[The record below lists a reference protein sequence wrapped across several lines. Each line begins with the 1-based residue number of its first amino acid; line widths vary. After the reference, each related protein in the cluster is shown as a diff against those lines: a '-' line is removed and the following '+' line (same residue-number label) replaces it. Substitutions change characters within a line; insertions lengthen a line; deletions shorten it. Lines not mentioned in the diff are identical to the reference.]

1 MVLETLPPSFWQWFP
16 SAVMAWLGVVILFG
30 GIAAVV
36 ALILTVMRHGPEAPL
51 ALAQGVKSAVTDL
64 LFISPRRVFA
74 LARLAVYESIH
85 RRVLVA
91 FAVFILVLL
100 FAGWYLDSGS
110 RDLSRLYLSFV
121 MTTTSYLVLILAL
134 FLSVFSLPTDIAQ
147 RTIHTIVTKPVRTT
161 EIILGRI
168 LGFVATC
175 TALLVVTGV
184 ISYVFVVRG
193 LEHTHEIEVESL
205 EAEADPGNVEN
216 PVVQRGKTT
225 REQGHQHEVLVYAD
239 GTVQLTESQGHD
251 HAAEATDAS
260 GTQFRV
266 GSPRGMLTAR
276 VPIYGQLQ
284 FFDRNG
290 AASTKGVSVGDEWEY
305 RSFIPGGTLAAAVWR
320 FEGVTP
326 KLFPE
331 GLPVEMTIGVF
342 RTHKGDIERSV
353 QGALRVR
360 NPRTGLTSAS
370 RFFSARE
377 FYVGSEFI
385 PRKLLDAEGRTLDLF
400 DDLVENGM
408 VEIELKCLD
417 REQYFGMAQADLYLR
432 ATEASFAMNFAK
444 GYVGIWLQ
452 MVLVVTV
459 GVMFSTF
466 LNGSVA
472 MLATVATL
480 LGGFFTNFIRELAS
494 GDQLGGGPTESLVR
508 LVQQSNMIVD
518 LNPGAATN
526 VIKFSDRVFQF
537 VLGGVAAVLPDFGRL
552 SDVDYVAN
560 GYDIPW
566 RLLMVHG
573 FTALGFLLPV
583 FLAGYFFF
591 KSREVAR

>member
-1 MVLETLPPSFWQWFP
+1 MVLETLPPSFWQWLP
-16 SAVMAWLGVVILFG
+16 AALLSWLGVVVLFG
-30 GIAAVV
+30 GFAGII
-36 ALILTVMRHGPEAPL
+36 ALIVTVMRHGPETPVAIAHNL
-51 ALAQGVKSAVTDL
+51 YTSVADL
-64 LFISPRRVFA
+64 VLMSPRRVLA
-74 LARLAVYESIH
+74 LAKLAVHESIH
-85 RRVLVA
+85 RKVLVA

-100 FAGWYLDSGS
+100 FAGWYLDAES

-134 FLSVFSLPTDIAQ
+134 FLSVFSLPADIAQ
-147 RTIHTIVTKPVRTT
+147 RTIHTIVTKPVRTS

-175 TALLVVTGV
+175 TVLLAVTGL

-193 LEHTHEIEVESL
+193 LDHTHEVLVESL
-205 EAEADPGNVEN
+205 EVVSDPGKVEN
-216 PVVQRGKTT
+216 PVVQRGKTS
-225 REQGHQHEVLVYAD
+225 REQGHSHEVLIYAD
-239 GTVQLTESQGHD
+239 GTVQLTEVQGHD
-251 HAAEATDAS
+251 HPIQALDDSKTKF
-260 GTQFRV
+260 QI
-266 GSPRGMLTAR
+266 GSPRGMLAAR
-276 VPIYGQLQ
+276 VPIYGQLR
-284 FFDRNG
+284 FFDRHG
-290 AASTKGVSVGDEWEY
+290 AATAKGVSVGDEWEY
-305 RSFIPGGTLAAAVWR
+305 RSFIPGGTLAAAVWQ
-320 FEGVTP
+320 FDGVTP
-326 KLFPE
+326 QLFPE

-342 RTHKGDIERSV
+342 RTHKGIIDRPV

-400 DDLVENGM
+400 DDLVDDGK

-480 LGGFFTNFIRELAS
+480 LGGFFTNFIRELAA
-494 GDQLGGGPTESLVR
+494 DPMGGGPTESLVR
-508 LVQQSNMIVD
+508 LVQQSNMVVD
-518 LNPGAATN
+518 LNPGTTTN
-526 VIKFSDRVFQF
+526 VIQWSDRVFQF
-537 VLGGVAAVLPDFGRL
+537 VLAGVAAVLPDFGRL
-552 SDVDYVAN
+552 SDVDYVAH

-566 RLLMVHG
+566 RLLVIHG
-573 FTALGFLLPV
+573 FTALGFLIPV
-583 FLAGYFFF
+583 FLVAYFFF
-591 KSREVAR
+591 KSREVAK